1 MEQIFEYIRNFAG
14 AYYAETI
21 FVLALLFFISL
32 ILVIL
37 NVRRTSKI
45 IRKYNR
51 LMRGTDNKNLESML
65 FKQLDSVQSAL
76 TKIKDLELAQ
86 SELSSRLNR
95 TAQHIG
101 MIRYNAFDN
110 IGSDQSFSI
119 AVLNEYG
126 DGFVLTSLYGRN
138 MSTVFAKPIKG
149 RKSSYPLT
157 DEELEAIKRAFS

>member
-101 MIRYNAFDN
+101 MIRYNV
-110 IGSDQSFSI
+110 G
-119 AVLNEYG
+119 
-126 DGFVLTSLYGRN
+126 
-138 MSTVFAKPIKG
+138 
-149 RKSSYPLT
+149 
-157 DEELEAIKRAFS
+157 